1 MKELPAKR
9 KDWHEQEQVG
19 RDLISIRCL
28 GGNMANN
35 FIINDTIVC
44 DAGAT
49 GWLMVSFAL
58 RYHVCF

>member
-35 FIINDTIVC
+35 FIINNDSIVC
-44 DAGAT
+44 DAGA
-49 GWLMVSFAL
+49 LVI
-58 RYHVCF
+58 